1 MIPGTSIRAAV
12 WVVEEAMGGDE
23 GPAAVV
29 IVPDDLAVVVDAI
42 CRGVTSGGKIDG
54 GESATAWVA
63 EKAAAE

>member
-1 MIPGTSIRAAV
+1 
-12 WVVEEAMGGDE
+12 MGGDE